1 MLRKERE
8 NIMKKRTNVFVAT
21 ALSLALLPTSVFAS
35 TLTVSNETAKQG
47 TVVPFRAVLSADS
60 ADIVKQGIVTISIED
75 GSFVAKDSKVFLG
88 EKEITNNVSVFEKS
102 ILWNVTNNDVDAI
115 KRGDKIRVTGMVDT
129 QGVGSKKLTV
139 DANAI
144 GLGVDT
150 KVFATMTEEDTT
162 FVKVLEKAPSVG
174 YQRDSL
180 KFAQTVVAVKS
191 GEEVTATLPD
201 GMVWDET
208 EMKKDA
214 SLKNATIVSVKKNV
228 LVLKADAGATQ
239 VFVKPNVLVPEDA
252 AKGDVTVE
260 FSSKD
265 RKASAVLAV
274 VEEYQVSM
282 TVKKGTKKE
291 FANKKQIPVTV
302 ELTSKGGK
310 LPKTSYVDFK
320 LNGGVATVEAVGA
333 KETGDKAKI
342 TKEVEKFAFRT
353 NDEGNVMQLNLLV
366 TPNKGS
372 KVVTLDAELR
382 NASAKV
388 DLMEVVEPVT
398 VKKAAKTI
406 QGGRLNEEV
415 GDIVLEE
422 SDVRA
427 LEAGEVYVLKV
438 KDSKLNPVIFADGAK
453 VDAKNIVVKNFG
465 LTKTDDAIQFTVDRA
480 SSGSN
485 KGVVTI
491 SGLKV
496 STQRTIANGNYKAGL
511 YKVVKAGN
519 EKEEVVLNDGKRYG
533 LEELTSFE
541 LFTIGTEQAKK
552 ETIFTLGSKKYTVEG
567 TEKELETAVYT
578 RAGYTMLPMRVVA
591 ETIGVNVAWDNTNKI
606 ATFTKGDVVVKVA
619 PGKTVLNKN
628 GVDVKMNTASEN
640 VNGRLFLPLSSLG
653 DAFGLER
660 GQGYDWLPATKQVVV
675 RY

>member
-465 LTKTDDAIQFTVDRA
+465 LTKADDAIQFTVDRA

>member
-1 MLRKERE
+1 
-8 NIMKKRTNVFVAT
+8 MKKRTNVFVAT

-102 ILWNVTNNDVDAI
+102 ILWNVTNDDVDAI

>member
-1 MLRKERE
+1 
-8 NIMKKRTNVFVAT
+8 MKKRTNVFVAT
-21 ALSLALLPTSVFAS
+21 ALSLALLPTPVFAS

-102 ILWNVTNNDVDAI
+102 ILWNVTNDDVDAI

-208 EMKKDA
+208 EMKKDV

-438 KDSKLNPVIFADGAK
+438 KDSKLNPVIFADDAK

-465 LTKTDDAIQFTVDRA
+465 LTKADDAIQFTVDRA

>member
-1 MLRKERE
+1 MLRKERK

-174 YQRDSL
+174 HQRDSL

-208 EMKKDA
+208 EMKNDA

-342 TKEVEKFAFRT
+342 TKKVEEFAFRT

-388 DLMEVVEPVT
+388 DLVEVVEPVT

-406 QGGRLNEEV
+406 QGGQLNEEV
-415 GDIVLEE
+415 GDIILEE

-438 KDSKLNPVIFADGAK
+438 KDSKLNPVIFSDGAK

-465 LTKTDDAIQFTVDRA
+465 LTKADDAIQFTVDRA

-519 EKEEVVLNDGKRYG
+519 EKEEVVLNDGKCYG

-591 ETIGVNVAWDNTNKI
+591 ETIGVDVAWDNTNKI

>member
-102 ILWNVTNNDVDAI
+102 ILWNVTNDDVDAI

-208 EMKKDA
+208 EMKKDV

-438 KDSKLNPVIFADGAK
+438 KDSKLNPVIFADDAK

-465 LTKTDDAIQFTVDRA
+465 LTKADDAIQFTVDRA

>member
-1 MLRKERE
+1 
-8 NIMKKRTNVFVAT
+8 MKKRTNVFVAT

>member
-1 MLRKERE
+1 MLRKERKS
-8 NIMKKRTNVFVAT
+8 IMKKRTNVFVAT

-47 TVVPFRAVLSADS
+47 TVVPFQAVLSADS

-511 YKVVKAGN
+511 YKVVKVGN

>member
-1 MLRKERE
+1 
-8 NIMKKRTNVFVAT
+8 MKKRTNVFVAT

-102 ILWNVTNNDVDAI
+102 ILWNVTNDDVDAI

-208 EMKKDA
+208 EMKKDV

-438 KDSKLNPVIFADGAK
+438 KDSKLNPVIFADDAK

-465 LTKTDDAIQFTVDRA
+465 LTKADDAIQFTVDRA

>member
-102 ILWNVTNNDVDAI
+102 ILWNVTNDDVDAI